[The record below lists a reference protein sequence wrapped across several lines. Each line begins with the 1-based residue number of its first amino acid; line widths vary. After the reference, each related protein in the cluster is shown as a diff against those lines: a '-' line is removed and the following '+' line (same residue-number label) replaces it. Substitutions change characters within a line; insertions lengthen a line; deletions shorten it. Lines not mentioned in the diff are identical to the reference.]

1 MPQEIAL
8 RVEVANLT
16 ELDELEL
23 AVNGRRLVGE
33 ERTYP
38 YQYGAEI
45 AFPVSP
51 DALNTGANELEI
63 TVRERNPYIHPPLIV
78 EWAEVSIRYR

>member
-1 MPQEIAL
+1 M
-8 RVEVANLT
+8 EVANLT
-16 ELDELEL
+16 ERDELEL

-45 AFPVSP
+45 TFPVS
-51 DALNTGANELEI
+51 ASVLNTGGNELEI
-63 TVRERNPYIHPPLIV
+63 TVRKRNPYIHPPLV
-78 EWAEVSIRYR
+78 FEWAEVSIRYR